1 MRASA
6 GVVGRGFLVL
16 LRDRSQSLERARLMR
31 GLGPLRRLRPRP
43 LPCLACSTCASR
55 TESRSKDKL
64 WIELSVENSTS
75 SQVSFQ
81 VGACS

>member
-31 GLGPLRRLRPRP
+31 GLRPLGRLRPSS
-43 LPCLACSTCASR
+43 CLAYLKCASR
-55 TESRSKDKL
+55 MGSRSKGKL
-64 WIELSVENSTS
+64 WIELSVVYSTS
-75 SQVSFQ
+75 SQVCFQ
-81 VGACS
+81 VGAYS

>member
-1 MRASA
+1 MMASA

-31 GLGPLRRLRPRP
+31 GLGPLGRPRP
-43 LPCLACSTCASR
+43 APCLAHLKCASR
-55 TESRSKDKL
+55 MGSISKDML
-64 WIELSVENSTS
+64 WIELSVVYSTS
-75 SQVSFQ
+75 SQVCFR